1 MERDEIKKESQNLL
15 EVEHLSVTFNQYSM
29 GTERRSLEVI
39 HDISLSV
46 KSGEIVAVIGA
57 SGSGKSLLA
66 HAIMGI
72 LPVNAV
78 TKGNVIFEG
87 KVLSEKDKEN
97 LRGKKIA
104 LIPQS
109 VSYLDPMMTVK
120 NQIESPL
127 KRRDSKKG
135 IVQSLMEK
143 FQLKK
148 EVATQYP
155 FELSAGSTTVI
166 KNCFVTKYCL
176 VDPYICVEGIS
187 TADAFITDEEKEN
200 CVVAY
205 YVVDTESDSIEG
217 PFAIFQEMAER
228 FDYIH
233 IPPIEAWQEPK
244 HPDQR

>member
-1 MERDEIKKESQNLL
+1 MKKYRLL
-15 EVEHLSVTFNQYSM
+15 LLLVLLC
-29 GTERRSLEVI
+29 GIIGCRL
-39 HDISLSV
+39 
-46 KSGEIVAVIGA
+46 SGERLRRWFSLDGFRGDYYIDLIGDYRIDRVNGSRIVLEKKDV
-57 SGSGKSLLA
+57 GS
-66 HAIMGI
+66 
-72 LPVNAV
+72 
-78 TKGNVIFEG
+78 
-87 KVLSEKDKEN
+87 
-97 LRGKKIA
+97 
-104 LIPQS
+104 
-109 VSYLDPMMTVK
+109 
-120 NQIESPL
+120 
-127 KRRDSKKG
+127 
-135 IVQSLMEK
+135 
-143 FQLKK
+143 
-148 EVATQYP
+148 
-155 FELSAGSTTVI
+155 GSTTVI